1 MGKAHPFHSA
11 PDEPDPVLC
20 HIAAVQCALPL
31 HLLGQQQRFTAGC
44 RTEVDH
50 GIAGLCLHTEGC
62 QLAGLPLHME
72 TALLEERVLRRAAL
86 ELCQHT
92 AGYKAGLRAL
102 HAAFQQL
109 FAEGFRR
116 PLQGVGPE
124 AGQAAVGG
132 VGQDAQRF
140 LGVMGAQKLCHILP
154 RRAQH
159 HEALGLVPEAGSFQI
174 IIAGFAQDGIDQ
186 PGRTRL
192 FEGAGQLDRF
202 VHRRRHRHL
211 HIAGLRQ
218 RGPQDLA
225 HLRVQPG
232 KALGQ
237 ELFQNEIQRALMFQH
252 GVEDGTGKGLI
263 PALQFLAAEFGIQHK
278 V

>member
-1 MGKAHPFHSA
+1 
-11 PDEPDPVLC
+11 
-20 HIAAVQCALPL
+20 
-31 HLLGQQQRFTAGC
+31 
-44 RTEVDH
+44 
-50 GIAGLCLHTEGC
+50 
-62 QLAGLPLHME
+62 ME

-86 ELCQHT
+86 KLCQHA
-92 AGYKAGLRAL
+92 AGHKAGLRAL

-109 FAEGFRR
+109 FAEGRGIHF
-116 PLQGVGPE
+116 QAVGPQ
-124 AGQAAVGG
+124 AGAAAVGG
-132 VGQDAQRF
+132 VGQDAQRL
-140 LGVMGAQKLCHILP
+140 LGVMGAQELCHILP

-174 IIAGFAQDGIDQ
+174 IIAGLAQDGIDQ

-192 FEGAGQLDRF
+192 FEGAGQLDGL

>member
-1 MGKAHPFHSA
+1 
-11 PDEPDPVLC
+11 
-20 HIAAVQCALPL
+20 
-31 HLLGQQQRFTAGC
+31 
-44 RTEVDH
+44 
-50 GIAGLCLHTEGC
+50 
-62 QLAGLPLHME
+62 
-72 TALLEERVLRRAAL
+72 
-86 ELCQHT
+86 
-92 AGYKAGLRAL
+92 
-102 HAAFQQL
+102 
-109 FAEGFRR
+109 
-116 PLQGVGPE
+116 
-124 AGQAAVGG
+124 
-132 VGQDAQRF
+132 
-140 LGVMGAQKLCHILP
+140 MGAQELCHILP

-174 IIAGFAQDGIDQ
+174 IIAGLAQDGIDQ

-192 FEGAGQLDRF
+192 FEGAGQLDGL

-263 PALQFLAAEFGIQHK
+263 PALQLLAAKFGIQHK